1 MYVRGA
7 TTLLNIALGTV
18 TNAAGAGAGKVIGIV
33 GKGPSDGIT
42 KGTDGLEIDPKHP
55 DWAKEFGET
64 PSKGWVEAGGAKDV
78 VPNPGKTAVYSSTAE
93 DGTVQYVGITDNLE
107 ARSAAHLSQKGI
119 EIDAIPGL
127 QNISRSDARAVE
139 QVLIEYN
146 GLGKDGGSLI
156 NKINSISTANPIYG
170 ESLARGAALL
180 KAVGYPGFK

>member
-1 MYVRGA
+1 M
-7 TTLLNIALGTV
+7 
-18 TNAAGAGAGKVIGIV
+18 
-33 GKGPSDGIT
+33 
-42 KGTDGLEIDPKHP
+42 
-55 DWAKEFGET
+55 
-64 PSKGWVEAGGAKDV
+64 
-78 VPNPGKTAVYSSTAE
+78 PNPGKTAVYSSTAE

-156 NKINSISTANPIYG
+156 NKINSISTANPIYAIHKPHLPNSGSTVYRGISG
-170 ESLARGAALL
+170 EQFHGSRAS
-180 KAVGYPGFK
+180 

>member
-1 MYVRGA
+1 MQLTESVRLKDDSVIPKGSIVTVSDDA
-7 TTLLNIALGTV
+7 MKVVYPDGTSELVSYSKVTT
-18 TNAAGAGAGKVIGIV
+18 K
-33 GKGPSDGIT
+33 P
-42 KGTDGLEIDPKHP
+42 LELP
-55 DWAKEFGET
+55 
-64 PSKGWVEAGGAKDV
+64 GAKDV

-93 DGTVQYVGITDNLE
+93 DGTVQYVGITDNLD

-156 NKINSISTANPIYG
+156 NKINSISTANPIYA